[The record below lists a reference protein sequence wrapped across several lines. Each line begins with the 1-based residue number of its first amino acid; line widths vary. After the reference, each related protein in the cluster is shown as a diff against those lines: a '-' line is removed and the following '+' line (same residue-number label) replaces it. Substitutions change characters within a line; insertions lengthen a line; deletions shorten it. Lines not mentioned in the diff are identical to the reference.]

1 MGKKQVVEALV
12 SGGSATAG
20 PPLGPALGPLGVNV
34 KQIVDKINEL
44 TKDFKGMRV
53 PVKIIVDVDTK
64 EFDIEIG
71 IPTTSAL
78 VAKEAGIEKGSS
90 NPGREFV
97 GELTFEQVVRV
108 SKIINQKLELDDLK
122 NVVLQVIGTCVSMG
136 VKVDGMDPKEVTV
149 KVKNGEYDDKIY
161 ASAVGGSDE

>member
-12 SGGSATAG
+12 SGGAATAG

-34 KQIVDKINEL
+34 KQIVDQINEK

-64 EFDIEIG
+64 EFEIEVG
-71 IPTTSAL
+71 IPTASAL
-78 VAKEAGIEKGSS
+78 IAKEAGIEKGSS

-97 GELTFEQVVRV
+97 GDLTFDQVVKISR
-108 SKIINQKLELDDLK
+108 IINQKLEMDDLK
-122 NVVLQVIGTCVSMG
+122 KVVLQVIGTCVSMG
-136 VKVDGMDPKEVTV
+136 VTIEGMNPKEVTA

-161 ASAVGGSDE
+161 GSE

>member
-12 SGGSATAG
+12 SGGAATAG

-34 KQIVDKINEL
+34 KQIVDQINEK

-64 EFDIEIG
+64 EFEIEVG
-71 IPTTSAL
+71 IPTASAL
-78 VAKEAGIEKGSS
+78 IAKEAGIEKGSS

-97 GELTFEQVVRV
+97 GDLTFDQVVKISR
-108 SKIINQKLELDDLK
+108 IINQKLEMDDLK
-122 NVVLQVIGTCVSMG
+122 KVVLQVIGTCVSMG
-136 VKVDGMDPKEVTV
+136 VTIEGMNPKEVTA
-149 KVKNGEYDDKIY
+149 KVRNGEYDDKIY
-161 ASAVGGSDE
+161 GSE

>member
-12 SGGSATAG
+12 SGGAATAG

-34 KQIVDKINEL
+34 KQIVDQINEK

-64 EFDIEIG
+64 EFEIEVG
-71 IPTTSAL
+71 IPTASAL
-78 VAKEAGIEKGSS
+78 IAKEAGIEKGSS

-97 GELTFEQVVRV
+97 GDLTFDQVVKISR
-108 SKIINQKLELDDLK
+108 IINQKLEMDDLK
-122 NVVLQVIGTCVSMG
+122 KVVLQVIGTCVSMG
-136 VKVDGMDPKEVTV
+136 VTIEGMNPKEVTA

-161 ASAVGGSDE
+161 STE

>member
-12 SGGSATAG
+12 SGGAATAG

-34 KQIVDKINEL
+34 KQIVDKINEK
-44 TKDFKGMRV
+44 TRDFKGMRV

-64 EFDIEIG
+64 EFEIEVG

-90 NPGREFV
+90 NPGRDFV
-97 GELTFEQVVRV
+97 GELTFDQVVKISR
-108 SKIINQKLELDDLK
+108 IINQKLELDDLK
-122 NVVLQVIGTCVSMG
+122 KVVLQVVGTCVSMG
-136 VKVDGMDPKEVTV
+136 IKIDGMNPKEVTG

-161 ASAVGGSDE
+161 ESE

>member
-34 KQIVDKINEL
+34 KQIVDQINEK

-64 EFDIEIG
+64 EFEIEVG
-71 IPTTSAL
+71 IPTASAL
-78 VAKEAGIEKGSS
+78 IAKEAGIEKGSS

-97 GELTFEQVVRV
+97 GDLTFDQVVKISR
-108 SKIINQKLELDDLK
+108 IINQKLEMDDLK
-122 NVVLQVIGTCVSMG
+122 KVVLQVIGTCVSMG
-136 VKVDGMDPKEVTV
+136 VTIEGMNPKEVTA

-161 ASAVGGSDE
+161 GSE